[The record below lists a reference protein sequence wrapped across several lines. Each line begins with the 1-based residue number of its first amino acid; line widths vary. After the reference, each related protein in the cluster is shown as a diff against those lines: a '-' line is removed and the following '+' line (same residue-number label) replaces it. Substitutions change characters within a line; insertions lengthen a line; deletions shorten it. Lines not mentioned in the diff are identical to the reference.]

1 MQLQSTRVSLDDEY
15 AVMQHFWEQGWTDG
29 LPIVAPT
36 PDRVEAFLAAAGLE
50 PEAMVGAYQTRA
62 TALTAE
68 KLAVNAVMAGCKPEY
83 MPVLV
88 AAFEGLT
95 DPVYRMNH
103 MASLGSPWPL
113 IIVNGPIVKEIGMTT
128 GQYVMGGGNHANATI
143 GRAVSLTMA
152 NCFGAKV
159 GGVQRGCLGNPNRW
173 SFCIA
178 ENEDTPWTPLH
189 AQRGFQAE
197 ESAVTVFGSMNGFD
211 QFVTPNFNEPVFL
224 CELMA
229 QRIANGFFTLGSYVV
244 VMAPTYQQHFLD
256 AGWSKDDVT
265 RLPAEARQAF
275 GAQSQDRWA
284 LGALRHA
291 PLLPAAGGGA
301 GRREPVR
308 PHAPRR
314 GVPQDPVARRGVA
327 AQDGLPDRDRRRRG
341 GQLRRLPRTLPAG
354 HRAGDEEDQDI
365 RRRGSRWTC

>member
-1 MQLQSTRVSLDDEY
+1 MQLQSARISLDDEY
-15 AVMQHFWEQGWTDG
+15 AVTQYFWEQGWTDG

-36 PDRVEAFLAAAGLE
+36 PDRVEVFLAAAGLE
-50 PEAMVGAYQTRA
+50 PEAMVGTYQTRA

-95 DPVYRMNH
+95 DPAYRMNH

-113 IIVNGPIVKEIGMTT
+113 IIVNGPIVKEIGMTS

-211 QFVTPNFNEPVFL
+211 QFVTPNFNEPVVPL
-224 CELMA
+224 RA
-229 QRIANGFFTLGSYVV
+229 HGAAHRQRLLHSGLLRRGDGA
-244 VMAPTYQQHFLD
+244 
-256 AGWSKDDVT
+256 DV
-265 RLPAEARQAF
+265 
-275 GAQSQDRWA
+275 
-284 LGALRHA
+284 
-291 PLLPAAGGGA
+291 PAAL
-301 GRREPVR
+301 
-308 PHAPRR
+308 PRR
-314 GVPQDPVARRGVA
+314 
-327 AQDGLPDRDRRRRG
+327 
-341 GQLRRLPRTLPAG
+341 RLVEG
-354 HRAGDEEDQDI
+354 
-365 RRRGSRWTC
+365 

>member
-36 PDRVEAFLAAAGLE
+36 PDRVEVFVAAAGLE

-95 DPVYRMNH
+95 DPAYRMNH

-256 AGWSKDDVT
+256 AGWSKDDVRDYLLKHVKRSVRSLKIDGRWERYGT
-265 RLPAEARQAF
+265 RLSSQPPVVEPGDENRFVHMRHDEAYRKILWQDAEWPRKMDF
-275 GAQSQDRWA
+275 
-284 LGALRHA
+284 LIVI
-291 PLLPAAGGGA
+291 AGGEA
-301 GRREPVR
+301 GNFGGYLAPYPLATEPVTKK
-308 PHAPRR
+308 
-314 GVPQDPVARRGVA
+314 V
-327 AQDGLPDRDRRRRG
+327 
-341 GQLRRLPRTLPAG
+341 RT
-354 HRAGDEEDQDI
+354 
-365 RRRGSRWTC
+365 

>member
-15 AVMQHFWEQGWTDG
+15 AVMQYFWEQGWTDG

-36 PDRVEAFLAAAGLE
+36 PDRVEALLAAAGLG
-50 PEAMVGAYQTRA
+50 PEATVGAYQTRA

-95 DPVYRMNH
+95 DPAYRMNH

-113 IIVNGPIVKEIGMTT
+113 IIVNGPIVKEIGMTS

-143 GRAVSLTMA
+143 GRAVSLAMA

-189 AQRGFQAE
+189 AQRGFPGRGERRHRLRLDERLRSVRHAE
-197 ESAVTVFGSMNGFD
+197 LQRAGRSSASSWRSASPTASS
-211 QFVTPNFNEPVFL
+211 PW
-224 CELMA
+224 
-229 QRIANGFFTLGSYVV
+229 
-244 VMAPTYQQHFLD
+244 APTS
-256 AGWSKDDVT
+256 W
-265 RLPAEARQAF
+265 
-275 GAQSQDRWA
+275 
-284 LGALRHA
+284 
-291 PLLPAAGGGA
+291 
-301 GRREPVR
+301 
-308 PHAPRR
+308 
-314 GVPQDPVARRGVA
+314 
-327 AQDGLPDRDRRRRG
+327 
-341 GQLRRLPRTLPAG
+341 
-354 HRAGDEEDQDI
+354 
-365 RRRGSRWTC
+365 